1 MRTAIAA
8 LALGVVVLW
17 GTTAAQAQWS
27 PGQPQLFTIEGIVA
41 PDQATANKVGYDP
54 LSIGFQGSDKQVW
67 LGVLGARSLDG
78 DSFQGREVVE
88 TLMPQ
93 SPNLLADGPK
103 DLVAQLQGAPNGT
116 RVVVQGMLIPATR
129 NYMISSVKTLPAK
142 APAPAG
148 LGN

>member
-17 GTTAAQAQWS
+17 GTTAQAQWS

-88 TLMPQ
+88 SLMPK

-116 RVVVQGMLIPATR
+116 RVVVQGMLIPASR